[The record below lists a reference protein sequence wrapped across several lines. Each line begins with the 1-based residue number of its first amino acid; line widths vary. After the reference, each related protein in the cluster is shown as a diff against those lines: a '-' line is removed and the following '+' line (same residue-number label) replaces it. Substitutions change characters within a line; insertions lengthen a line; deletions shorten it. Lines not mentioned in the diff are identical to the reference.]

1 MHVYWEL
8 WRIGSIVQRVLL
20 QVFILLERTEYVGQ
34 MTGETKGESLH
45 SHSSQT
51 AAVIGHTIPD
61 YLSFSAYSLC
71 AAWVDDLSLLILFSP
86 GSTIGLNVE
95 TQEIFLQ

>member
-1 MHVYWEL
+1 M
-8 WRIGSIVQRVLL
+8 

-34 MTGETKGESLH
+34 MTGETKGENLH
-45 SHSSQT
+45 SHLSQT
-51 AAVIGHTIPD
+51 VAVIGRTIPD
-61 YLSFSAYSLC
+61 YLSLSTYSLC

-86 GSTIGLNVE
+86 GSTIGLNME

>member
-1 MHVYWEL
+1 M
-8 WRIGSIVQRVLL
+8 

-34 MTGETKGESLH
+34 MTGETKEESLH

-51 AAVIGHTIPD
+51 AAVIGRTIPD
-61 YLSFSAYSLC
+61 YLSLSAYSLC

-86 GSTIGLNVE
+86 GSTIGLNME